1 MNKCL
6 ETENDINNIILYI
19 FYCIKINRKVIKE
32 TTKSKNKFLFA
43 IARIKSKFDLK
54 KRISSYSY
62 SDIINK
68 VYLLYPNT
76 QNEYNQHESLL
87 FLSLL
92 ISGLCNVKIDSLF
105 DDSKDKGAMQ
115 QTLELIK
122 QNKIWEDNNNDIEY
136 ICDNL
141 NEIFYTNEEIRKLHN
156 ENHVEKFFF
165 FSLIFIFIK

>member
-1 MNKCL
+1 MNKWSPFL
-6 ETENDINNIILYI
+6 LHKEFLQIYFEKMNINTSIDINRIVDLNDIS
-19 FYCIKINRKVIKE
+19 
-32 TTKSKNKFLFA
+32 TKSKNKFLFA

-92 ISGLCNVKIDSLF
+92 ISAIG
-105 DDSKDKGAMQ
+105 
-115 QTLELIK
+115 T
-122 QNKIWEDNNNDIEY
+122 
-136 ICDNL
+136 
-141 NEIFYTNEEIRKLHN
+141 
-156 ENHVEKFFF
+156 
-165 FSLIFIFIK
+165 